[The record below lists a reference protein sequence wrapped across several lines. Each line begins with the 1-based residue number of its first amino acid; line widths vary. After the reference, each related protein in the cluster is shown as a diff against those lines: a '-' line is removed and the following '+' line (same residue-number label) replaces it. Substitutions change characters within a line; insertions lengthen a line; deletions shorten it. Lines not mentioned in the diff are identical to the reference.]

1 MALVQAALAA
11 DASAHANM
19 GAIRGLA
26 KLLDITGQDQELCFH
41 AAHAALQHGDGPSAR
56 RLCLPLVER
65 NYRPAWCLA
74 AAVARETG
82 DSASDMR
89 LQQRLLHFALLHCPK
104 SQVRPAQLLA
114 AA

>member
-11 DASAHANM
+11 GSGAHANM

-26 KLLDITGQDQELCFH
+26 ELLDISGQDQQLCLH

-56 RLCLPLVER
+56 RLCLPLVEQ

-74 AAVARETG
+74 AAIAREMG
-82 DSASDMR
+82 GSGSDMR
-89 LQQRLLHFALLHCPK
+89 LQQRLLRSPLKPRRQR
-104 SQVRPAQLLA
+104 SP
-114 AA
+114 